1 MRWRRQRTPAANPP
15 EPIPYAAGDRRTDVR
30 RGRRDGR
37 KRIPSFTTL
46 TEHVEAAARV
56 STPYQEELSHAG
68 MYRVNEQHRLFLNR
82 ITEIRDEIARLRG
95 ALETDLDLVER
106 ARTALAESQ
115 AELTESELQPRNY
128 QELPLAGTP
137 VLLGRRAA
145 MREHRIAAAR
155 TELARREASVD
166 SRRQA
171 ITTATARIDHEFTL
185 AQARARRLAD
195 YYVLR
200 IASYWD
206 AVVQTHPEGR
216 NLSTALPIVSLT
228 LPPWVDAT
236 CQDGVITLPAPA
248 GVPPAEGVTR

>member
-1 MRWRRQRTPAANPP
+1 MTVP
-15 EPIPYAAGDRRTDVR
+15 EPIPYATRDRKTDTR

-37 KRIPSFTTL
+37 KRIPPFTTL
-46 TEHVEAAARV
+46 TEQLEAEARI
-56 STPYQEELSHAG
+56 STPYQDELSHAG
-68 MYRVNEQHRLFLNR
+68 RYRINEQHRLFLDR

-95 ALETDLDLVER
+95 ALDTDLELIEQARADL
-106 ARTALAESQ
+106 AAKQ

-137 VLLGRRAA
+137 VLHGRRAA
-145 MREHRIAAAR
+145 MREQRIAAAR
-155 TELARREASVD
+155 AELARCEAAARG
-166 SRRQA
+166 RRQA
-171 ITTATARIDHEFTL
+171 ITTATARIDQEFAL

-216 NLSTALPIVSLT
+216 NLSTALPVVSLA
-228 LPPWVDAT
+228 LPRWVDAT
-236 CQDGVITLPAPA
+236 CQDGVITLPAPT
-248 GVPPAEGVTR
+248 EE

>member
-1 MRWRRQRTPAANPP
+1 MRWRRQPTAANAP
-15 EPIPYAAGDRRTDVR
+15 EPIPYAPRDRKTDTR

-46 TEHVEAAARV
+46 TEQLEAQARV

-68 MYRVNEQHRLFLNR
+68 MYRINEQHRRFLTR
-82 ITEIRDEIARLRG
+82 ITETRDEIARLRG
-95 ALETDLDLVER
+95 ALDTDLEMIER
-106 ARTALAESQ
+106 ARTALTEKQ

-128 QELPLAGTP
+128 QELPLTGTP
-137 VLLGRRAA
+137 VLHGRRAA
-145 MREHRIAAAR
+145 MRDQRIAAAR
-155 TELARREASVD
+155 AELARCEAAAD
-166 SRRQA
+166 GRRQA
-171 ITTATARIDHEFTL
+171 ITTATARIDHEFAL
-185 AQARARRLAD
+185 VQAGARRLAD

-206 AVVQTHPEGR
+206 AVVQTHPDGR

-228 LPPWVDAT
+228 LPSWVDAT

-248 GVPPAEGVTR
+248 GMPPTEE